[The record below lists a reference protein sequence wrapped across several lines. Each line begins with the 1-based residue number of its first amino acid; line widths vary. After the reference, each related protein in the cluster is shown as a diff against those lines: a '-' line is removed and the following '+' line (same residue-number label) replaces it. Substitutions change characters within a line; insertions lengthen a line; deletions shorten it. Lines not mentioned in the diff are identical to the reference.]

1 MLNILTKLSIYSF
14 NWILK
19 TNSII
24 YFKVDS
30 SSILLLDNI
39 LYIKLTNMPL
49 SNVDVNNTFLEKGMK
64 WLKYIF
70 LQQYY
75 SSIEYLSVQ

>member
-64 WLKYIF
+64 
-70 LQQYY
+70 
-75 SSIEYLSVQ
+75 